1 MPDTAP
7 STDTKQHTEHDM
19 RKLYIAMMGLPA
31 RGKTTV
37 SSKLKEGLEQEDLN
51 VRIFN
56 NGALRRQILGEASS
70 RAEFYN
76 PENRDGLEARE
87 ELARLNMER
96 AQQFLAEDGDVAILD
111 ATNVS
116 ALRREVVQKTLTD
129 HPLLWVECTN
139 DDQDL
144 VEASILR
151 KTRLPEFAS
160 LSESEA
166 VASFKRRIAYYEHI
180 YTPFSQE
187 PCWIRVDSLRNRI
200 IDEQI
205 SHNIPYYVNIR
216 DILVSDW
223 IRNLYLVRHGQTLYN
238 MEGRIGG
245 DSELTQQGL
254 EQAEALGRH
263 FRGFS
268 IPYIFTSTR
277 RRSHQTATPIYQG
290 QDHCT
295 VKALSEFDEINAGI
309 CEHMR
314 YEEIKHK
321 WPNEY
326 RRRQKDKYHYIYPE
340 GEGYITMKE
349 RVDKGLRKALYLSGN
364 AEALMIVGHQA
375 INRMILSYF
384 LFRRTEDVPFIYIP
398 QDQYF
403 HIVSTQKKK
412 LFEQVRF
419 TGRRERTGTKPD

>member
-1 MPDTAP
+1 
-7 STDTKQHTEHDM
+7 M
-19 RKLYIAMMGLPA
+19 RKLYIAMVGLPA
-31 RGKTTV
+31 RGKTTI

-56 NGALRRQILGEASS
+56 NGDLRRQILGEASS
-70 RAEFYN
+70 RPEFYN
-76 PENRDGLEARE
+76 PENKDGQEARE

-96 AQQFLAEDGDVAILD
+96 AQEYLAGDGDVAILD

-116 ALRREVVQKTLTD
+116 AERRRVVERTLTD
-129 HPLLWVECTN
+129 HPILWVECIN

-151 KTRLPEFAS
+151 KTRLPEFAR
-160 LSESEA
+160 LSESDA
-166 VASFKRRIAYYEHI
+166 IASFKRRISYYEDL
-180 YTPFSQE
+180 YTPLGQE
-187 PCWIRVDSLRNRI
+187 QQCWLRVDSLRNRI
-200 IDEQI
+200 LDEQI
-205 SHNIPYYVNIR
+205 PFNVPYYVSIR

-223 IRNLYLVRHGQTLYN
+223 IRNLYLIRHGQTMYN
-238 MEGRIGG
+238 LEGRIGG
-245 DSELTQQGL
+245 DSDLTQQGL

-277 RRSHQTATPIYQG
+277 KRSHQTAAPIFKG

-295 VKALSEFDEINAGI
+295 VTALSEFDEINAGI

-314 YEEIKHK
+314 YEEIKRT

-340 GEGYITMKE
+340 GEGYISMKE
-349 RVDKGLRKALYLSGN
+349 RVDKGLRKALFLSGN

-419 TGRRERTGTKPD
+419 TGRLEREQKKP

>member
-1 MPDTAP
+1 
-7 STDTKQHTEHDM
+7 M

-37 SSKLKEGLEQEDLN
+37 SSKLLEGLAQEDLN
-51 VRIFN
+51 VKIFN
-56 NGALRRQILGEASS
+56 NGDLRRQILGEASS
-70 RAEFYN
+70 HPEFYS
-76 PENRDGLEARE
+76 PENKDGVGARE
-87 ELARLNMER
+87 NLALMNMER
-96 AQQFLAEDGDVAILD
+96 AKAFLAGDGDVAILD

-116 ALRREVVQKTLTD
+116 AERRRVVQKTLTD
-129 HPLLWVECTN
+129 HPLLWVECRN

-160 LSESEA
+160 LSEADA
-166 VASFKRRIAYYEHI
+166 VASFKQRIEYYESI
-180 YTPFSQE
+180 FSPLGNE
-187 PCWIRVDSLRNRI
+187 PCWVRVDSLRNRI
-200 IDEQI
+200 LDEQL
-205 SHNIPYYVNIR
+205 SHNVPYYVTIR

-245 DSELTQQGL
+245 DSELTHQGL

-263 FRGFS
+263 FKGFS

-277 RRSHQTATPIYQG
+277 RRSHQTAAPICRG
-290 QDHCT
+290 QQHCT
-295 VKALSEFDEINAGI
+295 MKALPEFDEINAGI

-314 YEEIKHK
+314 YEEIKRT

-326 RRRQKDKYHYIYPE
+326 RRRQKDKYNYIYPE
-340 GEGYITMKE
+340 GEGYVAMKE

-419 TGRRERTGTKPD
+419 TGRH